1 MHKHIEVEAYLVVG
15 CRTQFLQEIG
25 GKGGLRHA
33 VVAALADVHVRKVA
47 RSAAY
52 HLYALGVWELA
63 AVLLH
68 HHHVEPGNLSGGLL
82 YEIAVSEGEGIG
94 VHHYHAALTQSSL

>member
-15 CRTQFLQEIG
+15 CRTQFLKEIG

-33 VVAALADVHVRKVA
+33 VVAALAYVHVRKVA

-63 AVLLH
+63 AVLHH

-94 VHHYHAALTQSSL
+94 VHHYHAALAQSSL